1 VFFRVEGTVV
11 KSQWLRVLAA
21 GVLLLAGGMSGA
33 QSREALRA
41 QAAAQPRANAP
52 FSISTPFGMIYKI
65 HGRETVEYPRKV
77 SPGTIIVNTS
87 ERYLYYVLGGGQAL
101 RYTIGV
107 GREGHSWAG
116 TSTVSAKREWP
127 DWAPTPNIRKRQ
139 PDLPAYMK
147 GGEQNPLGARALYLG
162 DTLYRIHGTNEP
174 WNIGGAVSSGCIR
187 LSNDDIIDL
196 YNRVKIG
203 ATVIV
208 QR

>member
-1 VFFRVEGTVV
+1 MAY
-11 KSQWLRVLAA
+11 SQLARVLAA
-21 GVLLLAGGMSGA
+21 GVLLLAGGISGA
-33 QSREALRA
+33 QSRDAVRA
-41 QAAAQPRANAP
+41 PGAQEPRPNAP
-52 FSISTPFGMIYKI
+52 FSISTPFGVIYKI
-65 HGRETVEYPRKV
+65 HGRQTVDYPRKV
-77 SPGTIIVNTS
+77 SPGTIIVNTK
-87 ERYLYYVLGGGQAL
+87 ERYLYYVLGSGQAL

>member
-1 VFFRVEGTVV
+1 MAYS
-11 KSQWLRVLAA
+11 KLARVLAA
-21 GVLLLAGGMSGA
+21 GLFLLSGGLSGA
-33 QSREALRA
+33 QSRDAVRA
-41 QAAAQPRANAP
+41 QEPRANAP
-52 FSISTPFGMIYKI
+52 FSISTPFGVIYKI
-65 HGRETVEYPRKV
+65 HGRETVDYPRKV
-77 SPGTIIVNTS
+77 SPGTVIVNTS
-87 ERYLYYVLGGGQAL
+87 ERYLYYVLGSGQAL

-107 GREGHSWAG
+107 GKEGHSWAG
-116 TSTVSAKREWP
+116 TSTISAKREWP
-127 DWAPTPNIRKRQ
+127 DWSPTPNIRKRQ

-174 WNIGGAVSSGCIR
+174 WNLGGAVSSGCIR
-187 LSNDDIIDL
+187 LSNEDIIDL